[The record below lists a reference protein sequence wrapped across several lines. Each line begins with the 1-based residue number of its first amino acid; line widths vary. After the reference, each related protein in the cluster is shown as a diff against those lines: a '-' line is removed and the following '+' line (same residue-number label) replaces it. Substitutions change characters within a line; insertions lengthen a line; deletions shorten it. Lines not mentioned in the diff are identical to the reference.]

1 MISHIFPF
9 YYQVEGVILMGN
21 KYKDYA
27 QDILTAVGG
36 VENIVNVSYDTVRM
50 TIHMHHAIPSTA
62 NEVTQIDGV
71 ASVDENETQLVI
83 VFNEEVKY
91 VYQQLQLLMDDAK
104 HQEDTNHD
112 AVDTQETEQKAQA
125 KVTTPILVNQSLV
138 VVFYLKK

>member
-1 MISHIFPF
+1 
-9 YYQVEGVILMGN
+9 MGN

-36 VENIVNVSYDTVRM
+36 VENIVDVTYDTKGI
-50 TIHMHHAIPSTA
+50 TIYMQHTIPSTA

-91 VYQQLQLLMDDAK
+91 VYQ
-104 HQEDTNHD
+104 
-112 AVDTQETEQKAQA
+112 
-125 KVTTPILVNQSLV
+125 
-138 VVFYLKK
+138 